1 MHQHLWIAFD
11 LSAAGAGRIF
21 PLAHHWRKDDGELS
35 SICVCLKTST
45 QLHFPLFC
53 YCFSLFACLGSMS
66 SPSEIVNSLMF
77 LFQNFATQHFL
88 VILETI
94 SQIFTEL
101 CFLLMESKILNYKCY
116 KITFYYLSPVYLQEI
131 PSVICYCDF
140 LVALVVKNQPA
151 NAGAIRDLG
160 SIPGSGRSSGGGHG
174 NPLVFLPGESRTEEP
189 GRLQS
194 IGLHTE
200 SDTTVVTEHF

>member
-1 MHQHLWIAFD
+1 
-11 LSAAGAGRIF
+11 
-21 PLAHHWRKDDGELS
+21 
-35 SICVCLKTST
+35 
-45 QLHFPLFC
+45 
-53 YCFSLFACLGSMS
+53 MS

-140 LVALVVKNQPA
+140 LVALVIKNQPA

-174 NPLVFLPGESRTEEP
+174 NPLIFLPGESRTEEP

-200 SDTTVVTEHF
+200 SDTTVATEHF